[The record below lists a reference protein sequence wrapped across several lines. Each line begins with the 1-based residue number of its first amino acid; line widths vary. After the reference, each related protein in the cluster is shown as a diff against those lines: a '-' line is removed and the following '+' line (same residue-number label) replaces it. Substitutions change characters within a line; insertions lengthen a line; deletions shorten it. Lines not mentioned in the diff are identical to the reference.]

1 MVRHCSDQLSCMHTG
16 RLTISSSTNLARAIC
31 ECLEQRWTSCKLLL
45 SPLLCPSVL
54 SFYSGFFLLV
64 HGLLG
69 TSLSLALSLLNLAAS
84 HKDSHHGGEEA
95 RWLGHHLAMPQPAK
109 SSSWIHKLY
118 IYYRICIRYS
128 VNEICILS
136 YFVFLVWTGDIYC
149 MSVYPGR
156 GIFPLCTLNKLTEQA
171 ECSLELQ
178 MLYII

>member
-1 MVRHCSDQLSCMHTG
+1 MYKLQA
-16 RLTISSSTNLARAIC
+16 LA
-31 ECLEQRWTSCKLLL
+31 L
-45 SPLLCPSVL
+45 SP
-54 SFYSGFFLLV
+54 
-64 HGLLG
+64 
-69 TSLSLALSLLNLAAS
+69 SLSVCPLFLFRILSAGSWPPGNLSLSLSLLNLAAS

-95 RWLGHHLAMPQPAK
+95 RWLGHRLAMPQPAK

-128 VNEICILS
+128 VNEICILC

>member
-1 MVRHCSDQLSCMHTG
+1 M
-16 RLTISSSTNLARAIC
+16 
-31 ECLEQRWTSCKLLL
+31 
-45 SPLLCPSVL
+45 SVL
-54 SFYSGFFLLV
+54 NSDGQAASSCSLPFSVRLSSLFIQDSFCWFMASWEPL
-64 HGLLG
+64 
-69 TSLSLALSLLNLAAS
+69 SLSLSLLNLAAS

-95 RWLGHHLAMPQPAK
+95 RWLGHRLAMPQPAK

-128 VNEICILS
+128 VNEICILC